1 MAVSEQI
8 SELLVHWEEER
19 EQGRNVS
26 AEELCGPN
34 ADLVA
39 EVRRR
44 IAALEAMYRIPN
56 QPGNSV
62 STLSGQ
68 PFPSGKEAEFPQVAG
83 YRILELI
90 GHGGMGVVYKALH
103 LNLNRVV
110 ALKMILSGQHASPRE
125 LARFRT
131 EAEAVAR
138 LQHPNIV
145 QIYEVGEQ
153 DGRAYFSLEFVDGG
167 SLAEILAGEP
177 LPPMEAAVLVES
189 LARAMDYA
197 HQREIIHRDLKPGN
211 ILLQSRS
218 ECTTPVNSDQGFR
231 ISDFTPK
238 VTDFGLAKLLGLGQG
253 QTQSGSVLGTPSYM
267 APEQA
272 AGKIQCIGPKTD
284 VYSLGAILY
293 EVLTGRPPFEG
304 ESLLEVIE
312 RVQSQEPLPPRSI
325 QPAIPAD
332 LETICLACL
341 RKEPYLRYATAL
353 ALADDLRRFLNG
365 ELIQARKFTAL
376 DRLAR
381 TLNRSREFVEFDVLA
396 RFLVFVVPVPFL
408 SHLLVTL
415 LWRGEPS
422 FPAAAIGVTLGNFL
436 LIAGLFLWLTYSGKI
451 SLQSPIYKLFWATR
465 IAQAAGMALAL
476 LLCWELAS
484 PGSSWQLNIYPF
496 WAVLTGMT
504 VFNVASK
511 IWGRLYLA
519 GISLFVLAAV
529 MPLALEWA
537 PLALGTFISCFTTAS
552 LVHFRGVRR

>member
-1 MAVSEQI
+1 MSISDQI

-26 AEELCGPN
+26 AEELCSGD

-68 PFPSGKEAEFPQVAG
+68 PSPGGRAAEFPQVAG

-103 LNLNRVV
+103 INLNRVV
-110 ALKMILSGQHASPRE
+110 ALKMILSGPHAAPRE
-125 LARFRT
+125 LTRFRA

-153 DGRAYFSLEFVDGG
+153 DGRPYFSLEFVEGG
-167 SLAEILAGEP
+167 SLGQALGGKP

-189 LARAMDYA
+189 LARAMHYA
-197 HQREIIHRDLKPGN
+197 HQRGIVHRDLKPGN
-211 ILLQSRS
+211 ILLQKDEGRA
-218 ECTTPVNSDQGFR
+218 SDSSFILHPSSFR
-231 ISDFTPK
+231 ARI
-238 VTDFGLAKLLGLGQG
+238 TDFGLAKRLDVAQG

-272 AGKIQCIGPKTD
+272 AGKIQDIGPRTD
-284 VYSLGAILY
+284 VYALGAILY
-293 EVLTGRPPFEG
+293 ELLTGRPPFEG
-304 ESLLEVIE
+304 ESLLDVIE
-312 RVQSQEPLPPRSI
+312 RVQSQEPLPPRSV
-325 QPAIPAD
+325 QPAIPVD

-341 RKEPYLRYATAL
+341 RKEPDLRYPTAL
-353 ALADDLRRFLNG
+353 ALADDVRRFLNG
-365 ELIQARKFTAL
+365 ELIQARKFTVF

-381 TLNRSREFVEFDVLA
+381 TLNRSREIVELHVLA
-396 RFLVFVVPVPFL
+396 GFLIFFVPVPFL

-415 LWRGEPS
+415 LLRGEPF
-422 FPAAAIGVTLGNFL
+422 FPAAALGVTLGNFL
-436 LIAGLFLWLTYSGKI
+436 ILFVLFVWLIHSGRV
-451 SLQSPIYKLFWATR
+451 SLQSPIIKQFWAVR
-465 IAQAAGMALAL
+465 IAQLAGMVLMP
-476 LLCWELAS
+476 LLCWQLAP
-484 PGSSWQLNIYPF
+484 PGSSWQLNVYPF
-496 WAVLTGMT
+496 LAVITGMSC
-504 VFNVASK
+504 FNVASK
-511 IWGRLYLA
+511 VWGRLYLA
-519 GISLFVLAAV
+519 GICLFVLAAV
-529 MPLALEWA
+529 TPLNLEWA
-537 PLALGTFISCFTTAS
+537 PLVFGSVISCYMTAA
-552 LVHFRGVRR
+552 LVHFRSARR